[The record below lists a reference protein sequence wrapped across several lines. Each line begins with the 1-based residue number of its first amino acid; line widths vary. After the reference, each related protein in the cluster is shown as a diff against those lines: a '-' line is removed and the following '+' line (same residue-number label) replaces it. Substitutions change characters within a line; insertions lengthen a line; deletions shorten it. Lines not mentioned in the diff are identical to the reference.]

1 MVWKRFTSRGNSWK
15 LVNTFWKLMKTVE
28 KYSKP
33 FWKHFVQFWQLFMI
47 GCLTYWSKNR
57 KEGNWLP
64 LELVSAHQKTNVSS
78 EGDATNKC
86 NMYTNISLTRLLESN
101 KFVNSYT
108 VAGILGRWTWI
119 EFCIYSWVIHNYK
132 NK

>member
-1 MVWKRFTSRGNSWK
+1 MWLVAWGRSKEVSNIHIKIQESQNIRNVYILSEYFKFVWRIHW
-15 LVNTFWKLMKTVE
+15 
-28 KYSKP
+28 
-33 FWKHFVQFWQLFMI
+33 FMI

-78 EGDATNKC
+78 EGDATNKY
-86 NMYTNISLTRLLESN
+86 NMYINISLTRLLESN

-119 EFCIYSWVIHNYK
+119 EFWIYFFKIEIYHNE
-132 NK
+132 